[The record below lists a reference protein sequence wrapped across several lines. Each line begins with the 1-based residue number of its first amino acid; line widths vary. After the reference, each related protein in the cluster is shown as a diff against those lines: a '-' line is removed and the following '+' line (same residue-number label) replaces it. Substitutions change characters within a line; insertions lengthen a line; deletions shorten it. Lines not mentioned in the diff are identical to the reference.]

1 MKASI
6 SSYTN
11 CLASFFCVGYSNAW
25 GKKAIHTRIGEIQKK
40 YKSLSWIRTSMS
52 YHRFPNMR
60 ELFSADLSRKL
71 LENVKSL
78 DFETLDC
85 NCRRGICP
93 YNKLCRTPMVVY
105 KATCKTSKMSYIGNT
120 QNHLKK
126 RMQQHFGQV
135 NDVLKNG
142 KKSDTYA
149 DHFSEVWKHWG
160 SPPSG
165 LVQAQELDISIMWK
179 GNALSTMKTFGTRN
193 CVLCAK
199 ERVAIVKHWWKDKKT
214 LINSNTEIFGGCRHK
229 TKFHRYNDR
238 NQASTDESNQDEI
251 VEPDINLE
259 GSDSVRIH
267 SLLEECIVTES
278 NQSRLV

>member
-1 MKASI
+1 MYKSPVDKSKRLAEHEKRKKKRSR
-6 SSYTN
+6 
-11 CLASFFCVGYSNAW
+11 ASFFCVGYSNAW

-60 ELFSADLSRKL
+60 EVFSADLSRKL

-93 YNKLCRTPMVVY
+93 YNKICRTSMVVY
-105 KATCKTSKMSYIGNT
+105 KAMCKTSKMSYISNT

-142 KKSDTYA
+142 KSWILMRITFRKFGNIG
-149 DHFSEVWKHWG
+149 DH
-160 SPPSG
+160 
-165 LVQAQELDISIMWK
+165 
-179 GNALSTMKTFGTRN
+179 
-193 CVLCAK
+193 
-199 ERVAIVKHWWKDKKT
+199 
-214 LINSNTEIFGGCRHK
+214 
-229 TKFHRYNDR
+229 
-238 NQASTDESNQDEI
+238 
-251 VEPDINLE
+251 
-259 GSDSVRIH
+259 
-267 SLLEECIVTES
+267 
-278 NQSRLV
+278 

>member
-1 MKASI
+1 MMYSI
-6 SSYTN
+6 RT
-11 CLASFFCVGYSNAW
+11 VQH
-25 GKKAIHTRIGEIQKK
+25 HTRIGEIQKK

-142 KKSDTYA
+142 KKSDTY
-149 DHFSEVWKHWG
+149 DLLPEVG
-160 SPPSG
+160 ESSG
-165 LVQAQELDISIMWK
+165 LVMNYVPPHAPDVSKIRFI
-179 GNALSTMKTFGTRN
+179 
-193 CVLCAK
+193 CV
-199 ERVAIVKHWWKDKKT
+199 
-214 LINSNTEIFGGCRHK
+214 
-229 TKFHRYNDR
+229 
-238 NQASTDESNQDEI
+238 Q
-251 VEPDINLE
+251 
-259 GSDSVRIH
+259 
-267 SLLEECIVTES
+267 SLLFHG
-278 NQSRLV
+278 R